1 MLNTRRSRSAFTLIE
16 LLVVIAII
24 ALLIS
29 LLLPALGK
37 ARRVARAGVCM
48 SNMKQYGTATASYG
62 VDFQDRFPTYTWR
75 AGVGSDAENPDLNGK
90 LDQGDCIQAQAFSIL
105 RRRGRDWGP
114 DNESN
119 LEGKYMQRSF
129 THLVF
134 VDYLGIRVPSALV
147 ACPEDQTLISWQRT
161 PANPSPGMEGMDVK
175 GKIWAYA
182 SDYEVVPA
190 SWAPDTGGVG
200 GMTVSPYFLNHR
212 LFYTATGDKVNRLG
226 TRKQTEVAFPG
237 SKVYF
242 LDFFDRHRNRQQM
255 FYAYPE
261 AISTLLF
268 FDGSVR
274 FVKTK
279 DTNPGFDPNYPTSAT
294 ASIVKYTDQVRPWE
308 HKPIR
313 NATGDS
319 LTNYY
324 RWTRGGLR
332 GIDVGGNEI
341 NTGQTK

>member
-1 MLNTRRSRSAFTLIE
+1 MLSSLKARRAFTLIE

-37 ARRVARAGVCM
+37 ARRVARAGICM

-62 VDFQDRFPTYTWR
+62 VDFQDRFPTYSWR
-75 AGVGSDAENPDLNGK
+75 PGFGSDPLNPDLNGK
-90 LDQGDCIQAQAFSIL
+90 TDVADCVQAQAFSIL

-114 DNESN
+114 ENEAN

-134 VDYLGIRVPSALV
+134 VDYLGIQVPSKLI
-147 ACPEDQTLISWQRT
+147 ACPEDAVLLSWQRD
-161 PANPSPGMEGMDVK
+161 PGNPNPGMTGFDTK

-190 SWAPDTGGVG
+190 SWAPDTPLPGGV
-200 GMTVSPYFLNHR
+200 TVAPWGSNHR
-212 LFYTATGDKVNRLG
+212 LFLAATGANTGRLG
-226 TRKQTEVAFPG
+226 TRKQNEVQFPG

-242 LDFFDRHRNRQQM
+242 FDFFDRHRNRDTL
-255 FYAYPE
+255 FYGYPE
-261 AISTLLF
+261 SINTLLF

-274 FVKTK
+274 FVKSK
-279 DTNPGFDPNYPTSAT
+279 DTNLGFNPNAPTSPT
-294 ASIVKYTDQVRPWE
+294 APLITYKNQVDPWE
-308 HKPIR
+308 PRPANKS
-313 NATGDS
+313 TGDA
-319 LTNYY
+319 LYTYY
-324 RWTRGGLR
+324 RFTRGGLR
-332 GIDVGGNEI
+332 GIDVGGSEV